1 MEYKDLNGCN
11 CRLSFEKGQPQIE
24 SRHVLVIG
32 KYRGDWLLTRHSVR
46 GLEFPGG
53 KAEPGESLEQAA
65 KREVYEETGAI
76 ANELEWLAEYTVYT
90 DTPFSKT
97 VFLAAIQDMK
107 KVEWME
113 TDGPVLVPKLA
124 VDENYSFLMRD
135 AGMEAIIEKVKT
147 VEKWGH

>member
-1 MEYKDLNGCN
+1 MEYRDLNGCV
-11 CRLSFEKGQPQIE
+11 CHLFFEKGRSQIE

-32 KYRGDWLLTRHSVR
+32 KFEGQWLLTRHSVR

-65 KREVYEETGAI
+65 KREVYEETGAVV
-76 ANELEWLAEYTVYT
+76 NELEWLAEYQVHT
-90 DTPFSKT
+90 DQAFSKT
-97 VFLAAIQDMK
+97 VFTATIKNMK
-107 KVEWME
+107 SVQWME
-113 TDGPVLVPKLA
+113 TEGPVLVPKLM

-147 VEKWGH
+147 IEKWRH